1 MAALE
6 PTGLGSTGSPARI
19 RGQFTNGAVVDVHI
33 DSIVSIRRA
42 ANRERTTT
50 PIESGESLTTHRL
63 RMAETVTW
71 EILVS
76 DVEPFVGAL
85 LLGRWETD
93 HSAKTLQR
101 LLDAQACDQ
110 ELELWNGKTF
120 ERTPAGTRVWVLD
133 AFDYTLTA
141 AEGSRSLTA
150 TLTFGESP
158 RFSTIFTP
166 STLDVSADLQDVVA
180 DSDERGRQSTVDA
193 GDGGAIS
200 EGAWP

>member
-6 PTGLGSTGSPARI
+6 PSRLGSTGSPARI
-19 RGQFTNGAVVDVHI
+19 RGRFSNGAEVDVHI
-33 DSIVSIRRA
+33 DVIVSISRA

-50 PIESGESLTTHRL
+50 PIESGQSLTTHRL
-63 RMAETVTW
+63 RQAETVTW
-71 EILVS
+71 EIKVS
-76 DVEPFVGAL
+76 DVAPFVGAL
-85 LLGRWETD
+85 LTGQWETD
-93 HSAKTLQR
+93 HSAKTLAR

-120 ERTPAGTRVWVLD
+120 ERTPAGTKVWVLD
-133 AFDYTLTA
+133 SLDHTMNV
-141 AEGSRSLTA
+141 AEGSRSLSA

-166 STLDVSADLQDVVA
+166 STLDVSDDLQDVVA